1 MKKFFTLFALV
12 ALTATATFAQS
23 FPGAERKRHFR
34 PQKDEESPYVLNVT
48 KNTDEDSQANGT
60 VTRVAYQPKDLLLT
74 IVNEQRKMNSWA
86 DSTYQRKLA
95 AVPEGGALQ
104 VTMYRVGAKN
114 ADPSLLTVTARTK
127 DGKEVFSQQLTPGAG
142 RFWNRDQYMSQRT
155 IPFVNVAPGEPLE
168 VTITDATLKQKFEY
182 IITTK

>member
-1 MKKFFTLFALV
+1 MKKLLTLFALV
-12 ALTATATFAQS
+12 LSTAAAFAQNI
-23 FPGAERKRHFR
+23 PGVERKRHFR
-34 PQKDEESPYVLNVT
+34 PQKEEESPYVLNVT

-60 VTRVAYQPKDLLLT
+60 VTRLVYQPKDLLLT

-95 AVPEGGALQ
+95 AIPEGGALQ

-114 ADPSLLTVTARTK
+114 ADPSLLTVSARTK
-127 DGKEVFSQQLTPGAG
+127 DGKEVFSQQLTPGTG

-155 IPFVNVAPGEPLE
+155 IPFVKVDPSEPLE
-168 VTITDATLKQKFEY
+168 VTVTDAALKQKFEY

>member
-12 ALTATATFAQS
+12 VLSTQVLVAQN

-48 KNTDEDSQANGT
+48 KNTDDDSKANGT
-60 VTRVAYQPKDLLLT
+60 MTRLAYQPHELLLT

-114 ADPSLLTVTARTK
+114 ADPSLLTVSARTK
-127 DGKEVFSQQLTPGAG
+127 DGKEIFSQQLTPGTG

-155 IPFVNVAPGEPLE
+155 IPFVKVDPSEPIE
-168 VTITDATLKQKFEY
+168 VTVTDATLKQKFEY